1 MHRVKIISKN
11 YLKLCSLM
19 VLSIFAMLSLFFCSV
34 PPALSQSD
42 REVSIPRGAQSLTQ
56 SKFYEPTDI
65 TVQPGTNITWSNHDT
80 VIHTATSG
88 DSDSGT
94 PDGRFDTGF
103 IQPGKSKTVILI
115 PAAKGKIA
123 YFCQVHPFMR
133 GEVTVAGLPI
143 SSVENA
149 TAPLTQPGLAG
160 NATAP
165 LTQPGL
171 AGNATA
177 PLTQPGLAGNAT
189 APMGVAANPVKTYN
203 LGIGNKQYKIPY
215 QIIGGKLDTIN
226 AQGNN
231 ATLVFNISTTS
242 DGKLTLDLPRK
253 IIDSKKQGGID
264 EGYAVFVDGQ
274 NVNYDQIKNNT
285 ESRTLSIDLPKGAS
299 RIDIAGTHIVPEF
312 DPLSFLI
319 LAIAAGIIIA
329 ACSRKQATRFWEVNP
344 NSRDT

>member
-1 MHRVKIISKN
+1 MHAVKIISKN
-11 YLKLCSLM
+11 YLKLYSLM
-19 VLSIFAMLSLFFCSV
+19 VLSIFVMLSLFFCSV

-56 SKFYEPTDI
+56 AKFYEPTDI
-65 TVQPGTNITWSNHDT
+65 TVQPGTSITWSNHDT

-115 PAAKGKIA
+115 PGAKGKIA

-177 PLTQPGLAGNAT
+177 P
-189 APMGVAANPVKTYN
+189 MGVAANPVKTYN
-203 LGIGNKQYKIPY
+203 LGIGDKQYKIPY
-215 QIIGGKLDTIN
+215 QITGGKLDTIN

-274 NVNYDQIKNNT
+274 NANADQIKNNT
-285 ESRTLSIDLPKGAS
+285 ESRTLSIDFPKGAS

-319 LAIAAGIIIA
+319 LAIAASTIIA
-329 ACSRKQATRFWEVNP
+329 ACSRKQATRFWEIIP

>member
-1 MHRVKIISKN
+1 MHAVKIISKN
-11 YLKLCSLM
+11 YLKLYSLM
-19 VLSIFAMLSLFFCSV
+19 VLSIFVMLSLFFCSV

-56 SKFYEPTDI
+56 AKFYEPTDI
-65 TVQPGTNITWSNHDT
+65 TVQPGTSITWSNHDT

-115 PAAKGKIA
+115 PGAKGKIA

-177 PLTQPGLAGNAT
+177 P
-189 APMGVAANPVKTYN
+189 MGVAAIPVKTYN

-215 QIIGGKLDTIN
+215 QITGGKLDTIN

-231 ATLVFNISTTS
+231 TTLVFNISTTS

-274 NVNYDQIKNNT
+274 NANADQIKNNT
-285 ESRTLSIDLPKGAS
+285 ESRTLSIDFPKGAS

-319 LAIAAGIIIA
+319 LAIAASTIIA
-329 ACSRKQATRFWEVNP
+329 ACSRKQATRFWEIIP

>member
-1 MHRVKIISKN
+1 MHGVKINSKN
-11 YLKLCSLM
+11 CLKLYLLM
-19 VLSIFAMLSLFFCSV
+19 VLSIFVLLCLFFSPV
-34 PPALSQSD
+34 PRALSQSD

-56 SKFYEPTDI
+56 AKFYEPTDI
-65 TVQPGTNITWSNHDT
+65 TVQPGTTITWSNHDT

-115 PAAKGKIA
+115 PGAKGKIA

-133 GEVTVAGLPI
+133 GEVTIAGLPI
-143 SSVENA
+143 SSAE
-149 TAPLTQPGLAG
+149 

-189 APMGVAANPVKTYN
+189 APMGVLANPVRTYN
-203 LGIGNKQYKIPY
+203 LGIGDKHYKIPY

-226 AQGNN
+226 AQGTN
-231 ATLVFNISTTS
+231 ATLVLNISTTS

-274 NVNYDQIKNNT
+274 NVNADQIKNNT
-285 ESRTLSIDLPKGAS
+285 ESRTISFDFPKGAS
-299 RIDIAGTHIVPEF
+299 RIDIAGTHLVPEF
-312 DPLSFLI
+312 DQLSFLI
-319 LAIAAGIIIA
+319 LAIGAGIIIA
-329 ACSRKQATRFWEVNP
+329 ACSRKQATRFWEANP
-344 NSRDT
+344 NFRDT

>member
-1 MHRVKIISKN
+1 MHAVKIISKN
-11 YLKLCSLM
+11 YLKLYSLM
-19 VLSIFAMLSLFFCSV
+19 VLSIFVMLSLFFCSV

-56 SKFYEPTDI
+56 AKFYEPTDI
-65 TVQPGTNITWSNHDT
+65 TVQPGTSITWSNHDT

-115 PAAKGKIA
+115 PGAKGKIA

-160 NATAP
+160 NATS
-165 LTQPGL
+165 
-171 AGNATA
+171 

-215 QIIGGKLDTIN
+215 QITGGKLDTIN

-274 NVNYDQIKNNT
+274 NANADQIKNNT
-285 ESRTLSIDLPKGAS
+285 ESRTLSIDFPKGAS

-319 LAIAAGIIIA
+319 LAIAASTIIA
-329 ACSRKQATRFWEVNP
+329 TCSRKQATRFWEIIP

>member
-1 MHRVKIISKN
+1 
-11 YLKLCSLM
+11 M
-19 VLSIFAMLSLFFCSV
+19 VLSIFVMLSLFFCSV

-56 SKFYEPTDI
+56 AKFYEPTDI
-65 TVQPGTNITWSNHDT
+65 TVQPGTSITWSNHDT

-115 PAAKGKIA
+115 PGAKGKIA

-177 PLTQPGLAGNAT
+177 P
-189 APMGVAANPVKTYN
+189 MGVAANPVKTYN

-215 QIIGGKLDTIN
+215 QITGGKLDTIY

-274 NVNYDQIKNNT
+274 NANADQIKNNT
-285 ESRTLSIDLPKGAS
+285 ESRTLSIDFPKGAS

-319 LAIAAGIIIA
+319 LAIAASTIIA
-329 ACSRKQATRFWEVNP
+329 ACSRKQATRFWEIIP

>member
-1 MHRVKIISKN
+1 MHAVKIISKN
-11 YLKLCSLM
+11 YLKLYSLM
-19 VLSIFAMLSLFFCSV
+19 VLSIFVMLSLFFCSV

-56 SKFYEPTDI
+56 AKFYEPTDI
-65 TVQPGTNITWSNHDT
+65 TVQPGTSITWSNHDT

-115 PAAKGKIA
+115 PGAKGKIA

-165 LTQPGL
+165 
-171 AGNATA
+171 
-177 PLTQPGLAGNAT
+177 
-189 APMGVAANPVKTYN
+189 MGVAANPVKTYN

-215 QIIGGKLDTIN
+215 QITGGKLDTIN

-231 ATLVFNISTTS
+231 TTLVFNISTTS

-274 NVNYDQIKNNT
+274 NANADQIKNNT
-285 ESRTLSIDLPKGAS
+285 ESRTLSIDFPKGAS

-319 LAIAAGIIIA
+319 LAIAASTIIA
-329 ACSRKQATRFWEVNP
+329 ACSRKQATRFWEIIP

>member
-1 MHRVKIISKN
+1 MHAVKIISKN
-11 YLKLCSLM
+11 YLKLYSLM
-19 VLSIFAMLSLFFCSV
+19 VLSIFVMLSLFFCSV

-56 SKFYEPTDI
+56 AKFYEPTDI
-65 TVQPGTNITWSNHDT
+65 TVQPGTSITWSNHDT

-115 PAAKGKIA
+115 PGAKGKIA

-165 LTQPGL
+165 
-171 AGNATA
+171 
-177 PLTQPGLAGNAT
+177 
-189 APMGVAANPVKTYN
+189 MGVAAIPVKTYN

-215 QIIGGKLDTIN
+215 QITGGKLDTIN

-274 NVNYDQIKNNT
+274 NANADQIKNNT
-285 ESRTLSIDLPKGAS
+285 ESRTLSIDFPKGAS

-319 LAIAAGIIIA
+319 LAIAASTIIA
-329 ACSRKQATRFWEVNP
+329 ACSRKQATRFWEIIP

>member
-1 MHRVKIISKN
+1 MHAVKIISKN
-11 YLKLCSLM
+11 YLKLYSLM
-19 VLSIFAMLSLFFCSV
+19 VLSIFVMLSLFFCSV

-56 SKFYEPTDI
+56 AKFYEPTDI
-65 TVQPGTNITWSNHDT
+65 TVQPGTSITWSNHDT

-115 PAAKGKIA
+115 PGAKGKIA

-165 LTQPGL
+165 
-171 AGNATA
+171 
-177 PLTQPGLAGNAT
+177 
-189 APMGVAANPVKTYN
+189 MGVAANPVKTYN

-215 QIIGGKLDTIN
+215 QITGGKLDTIN

-242 DGKLTLDLPRK
+242 DGKLILDLPRK

-274 NVNYDQIKNNT
+274 NANADQIKNNT
-285 ESRTLSIDLPKGAS
+285 ESRTLSIDFPKGAS

-319 LAIAAGIIIA
+319 LAIAASTIIA
-329 ACSRKQATRFWEVNP
+329 ACSRKASNKILGN
-344 NSRDT
+344 NSEF

>member
-1 MHRVKIISKN
+1 MHGVKIISKN
-11 YLKLCSLM
+11 YLKLYSLM
-19 VLSIFAMLSLFFCSV
+19 VLSIFVMLSLFFSSV

-42 REVSIPRGAQSLTQ
+42 REVSIPRGAHSLTQ
-56 SKFYEPTDI
+56 AKFYEPTDI
-65 TVQPGTNITWSNHDT
+65 TVQPGTSITWSNHDT

-115 PAAKGKIA
+115 PGTKGKIG

-143 SSVENA
+143 SSAE
-149 TAPLTQPGLAG
+149 

-203 LGIGNKQYKIPY
+203 LSIGDKQYKIPY

-226 AQGNN
+226 AQGTN
-231 ATLVFNISTTS
+231 ATLVLNISTTS

-274 NVNYDQIKNNT
+274 NVNADQIKNNT
-285 ESRTLSIDLPKGAS
+285 ESRTLSIDFPKGAS

-319 LAIAAGIIIA
+319 LAIAASTIIA
-329 ACSRKQATRFWEVNP
+329 ACSRKQATRFWEINP

>member
-1 MHRVKIISKN
+1 MHAVKIISKN
-11 YLKLCSLM
+11 YLKLYSLM
-19 VLSIFAMLSLFFCSV
+19 VLSIFVMLSLFFCSV

-56 SKFYEPTDI
+56 AKFYEPTDI
-65 TVQPGTNITWSNHDT
+65 TVQPGTSITWSNHDT

-115 PAAKGKIA
+115 PGAKGKIA

-177 PLTQPGLAGNAT
+177 P
-189 APMGVAANPVKTYN
+189 MGVAANPVKTYN

-215 QIIGGKLDTIN
+215 QITGGKLDTIN

-274 NVNYDQIKNNT
+274 NVNADQIKNNT
-285 ESRTLSIDLPKGAS
+285 ESRTLSIDFPKGAS

-319 LAIAAGIIIA
+319 LAIAASTIIA
-329 ACSRKQATRFWEVNP
+329 ACSRKQATRFWEANP
-344 NSRDT
+344 NFRDT

>member
-1 MHRVKIISKN
+1 MHAVKIISKN
-11 YLKLCSLM
+11 YLKLYSLM
-19 VLSIFAMLSLFFCSV
+19 VLSIFVMLSLFFCSV

-56 SKFYEPTDI
+56 AKFYEPTDI
-65 TVQPGTNITWSNHDT
+65 TVQPGTSITWSNHDT

-115 PAAKGKIA
+115 PGAKGKIA

-165 LTQPGL
+165 
-171 AGNATA
+171 
-177 PLTQPGLAGNAT
+177 
-189 APMGVAANPVKTYN
+189 MGVAANPVKTYN

-215 QIIGGKLDTIN
+215 QITGGKLDTIN

-274 NVNYDQIKNNT
+274 NVNADQIKNNT
-285 ESRTLSIDLPKGAS
+285 ESRTLSIDFPKGAS

-319 LAIAAGIIIA
+319 LAIAASTIIA
-329 ACSRKQATRFWEVNP
+329 ACSRKQATRFWVIIP

>member
-1 MHRVKIISKN
+1 MHAVKIISKN
-11 YLKLCSLM
+11 YLKLYSLM
-19 VLSIFAMLSLFFCSV
+19 VLSIFVMLSLFFCSV

-56 SKFYEPTDI
+56 AKFYEPTDI
-65 TVQPGTNITWSNHDT
+65 TVQPGTSITWSNHDT

-115 PAAKGKIA
+115 PGAKGKIA

-165 LTQPGL
+165 
-171 AGNATA
+171 
-177 PLTQPGLAGNAT
+177 
-189 APMGVAANPVKTYN
+189 MGVAASPVKTYN

-215 QIIGGKLDTIN
+215 QITGGKLDTIN

-274 NVNYDQIKNNT
+274 NANADQIKNNT
-285 ESRTLSIDLPKGAS
+285 ESRTLSIDFPKGAS

-319 LAIAAGIIIA
+319 LAIAASTIIA
-329 ACSRKQATRFWEVNP
+329 ACSRKQATRFWEIIP

>member
-1 MHRVKIISKN
+1 MHAVKIISKN
-11 YLKLCSLM
+11 YLKLYSLM
-19 VLSIFAMLSLFFCSV
+19 VLSIFVMLSLFFCSV

-56 SKFYEPTDI
+56 AKFYEPTDI
-65 TVQPGTNITWSNHDT
+65 TVQPGTTITWSNHDT

-115 PAAKGKIA
+115 PGAKGKIA

-177 PLTQPGLAGNAT
+177 P
-189 APMGVAANPVKTYN
+189 MGVAANPVKTYN

-215 QIIGGKLDTIN
+215 QITGGKLDTIN

-274 NVNYDQIKNNT
+274 NANADQIKNNT
-285 ESRTLSIDLPKGAS
+285 ESRTLSIDFPKGAS

-319 LAIAAGIIIA
+319 LAIAASTIIA
-329 ACSRKQATRFWEVNP
+329 ACSRKQATRFWEIIP

>member
-1 MHRVKIISKN
+1 
-11 YLKLCSLM
+11 M
-19 VLSIFAMLSLFFCSV
+19 VLSIFVMLSLFFCSG

-56 SKFYEPTDI
+56 AKFYEPTDI
-65 TVQPGTNITWSNHDT
+65 TVQPGTSITWSNHDT

-115 PAAKGKIA
+115 PGAKGKIA

-177 PLTQPGLAGNAT
+177 P
-189 APMGVAANPVKTYN
+189 MGVAAIPVKTYN

-215 QIIGGKLDTIN
+215 QITGGKLDTIN

-274 NVNYDQIKNNT
+274 NANADQIKNNT
-285 ESRTLSIDLPKGAS
+285 ESRTLSIDFPKGAS

-319 LAIAAGIIIA
+319 LAIAASTIIA
-329 ACSRKQATRFWEVNP
+329 ACSRKQATRFWEIIP

>member
-1 MHRVKIISKN
+1 MHAVKIISKN
-11 YLKLCSLM
+11 YFKLYSLM
-19 VLSIFAMLSLFFCSV
+19 VLSIFVMLSLFFCSG

-56 SKFYEPTDI
+56 AKFYEPTDI
-65 TVQPGTNITWSNHDT
+65 TVQPGTSITWSNHDT

-115 PAAKGKIA
+115 PGAKGKIA

-177 PLTQPGLAGNAT
+177 P
-189 APMGVAANPVKTYN
+189 MGVAAIPVKTYN

-215 QIIGGKLDTIN
+215 QITGGKLDTIN

-274 NVNYDQIKNNT
+274 NANADQIKNNT
-285 ESRTLSIDLPKGAS
+285 ESRTLSIDFPKGAS

-319 LAIAAGIIIA
+319 LAIAASTIIA
-329 ACSRKQATRFWEVNP
+329 ACSRKQATRFWEIIP

>member
-1 MHRVKIISKN
+1 MHAVKIISKN
-11 YLKLCSLM
+11 YLKLYSLM
-19 VLSIFAMLSLFFCSV
+19 VLSIFVMLSLFFCSV

-56 SKFYEPTDI
+56 AKFYEPTDI
-65 TVQPGTNITWSNHDT
+65 TVQPGTSITWSNHDT

-115 PAAKGKIA
+115 PGAKGKIA

-177 PLTQPGLAGNAT
+177 P
-189 APMGVAANPVKTYN
+189 MGVAANPVKTYN

-215 QIIGGKLDTIN
+215 QITGGKLDTIN

-274 NVNYDQIKNNT
+274 NANADQIKNNT
-285 ESRTLSIDLPKGAS
+285 ESRTLSIDFPKGAS

-319 LAIAAGIIIA
+319 LAIAASTIIA
-329 ACSRKQATRFWEVNP
+329 ACSRIQATRFWEIIP

>member
-1 MHRVKIISKN
+1 MHAVKIISKN
-11 YLKLCSLM
+11 YLKLYSLM
-19 VLSIFAMLSLFFCSV
+19 VLSIFVMLSLFFCSV

-56 SKFYEPTDI
+56 AKFYEPTDI
-65 TVQPGTNITWSNHDT
+65 TVQPGTSITWSNHDT

-115 PAAKGKIA
+115 PGAKGKIA

-177 PLTQPGLAGNAT
+177 P
-189 APMGVAANPVKTYN
+189 MGVAANPVKTYN

-215 QIIGGKLDTIN
+215 QITGGKLDTIN

-274 NVNYDQIKNNT
+274 NANADQIKNNT
-285 ESRTLSIDLPKGAS
+285 ESRTLSIDFPKGAS

-319 LAIAAGIIIA
+319 LAIAASTIIA
-329 ACSRKQATRFWEVNP
+329 ACSRKQATRFWEIIP

>member
-1 MHRVKIISKN
+1 
-11 YLKLCSLM
+11 M
-19 VLSIFAMLSLFFCSV
+19 VLSIFVMLSLFFCSV

-56 SKFYEPTDI
+56 AKFYEPTDI
-65 TVQPGTNITWSNHDT
+65 TVQPGTSITWSNHDT

-115 PAAKGKIA
+115 PGAKGKIA

-177 PLTQPGLAGNAT
+177 P
-189 APMGVAANPVKTYN
+189 MGVAANPVKTYN

-215 QIIGGKLDTIN
+215 QITGGKLDTIN

-274 NVNYDQIKNNT
+274 NANADQIKNNT
-285 ESRTLSIDLPKGAS
+285 ESRTLSIDFPKGAS

-319 LAIAAGIIIA
+319 LAIAASTIIA
-329 ACSRKQATRFWEVNP
+329 ACSRKQATRFWEIIP

>member
-1 MHRVKIISKN
+1 MHAVKIISKN
-11 YLKLCSLM
+11 YLKLYSLM
-19 VLSIFAMLSLFFCSV
+19 VLSIFVMLSLFFCSV

-56 SKFYEPTDI
+56 AKFYEPTDI
-65 TVQPGTNITWSNHDT
+65 TVQPGTSITWSNHDT

-115 PAAKGKIA
+115 PGAKGKIA

-165 LTQPGL
+165 
-171 AGNATA
+171 
-177 PLTQPGLAGNAT
+177 
-189 APMGVAANPVKTYN
+189 MGVAANPVKTYN
-203 LGIGNKQYKIPY
+203 LGIGNKQFKIPY
-215 QIIGGKLDTIN
+215 QITGGKLDTIN

-274 NVNYDQIKNNT
+274 NANADQIKNNT
-285 ESRTLSIDLPKGAS
+285 ESRTLSIDFPKGAS

-319 LAIAAGIIIA
+319 LAIAASTIIA
-329 ACSRKQATRFWEVNP
+329 ACSRKQATRFWEIIP

>member
-1 MHRVKIISKN
+1 MHAVKIISKN
-11 YLKLCSLM
+11 YLKLYSLM
-19 VLSIFAMLSLFFCSV
+19 VLSIFVMLSLFFCSV

-56 SKFYEPTDI
+56 AKFYEPTDI
-65 TVQPGTNITWSNHDT
+65 TVQPGTSITWSNHDT

-115 PAAKGKIA
+115 PGAKGKIA

-165 LTQPGL
+165 
-171 AGNATA
+171 
-177 PLTQPGLAGNAT
+177 
-189 APMGVAANPVKTYN
+189 MGVAPNPVKTYN

-274 NVNYDQIKNNT
+274 NANADQIKNNT
-285 ESRTLSIDLPKGAS
+285 ESRTLSIDFPKGAS

-319 LAIAAGIIIA
+319 LAIAASTIIA
-329 ACSRKQATRFWEVNP
+329 TCSRKQATRFWEIIP

>member
-1 MHRVKIISKN
+1 MHAVKIISKN
-11 YLKLCSLM
+11 YLKLYSLM
-19 VLSIFAMLSLFFCSV
+19 VLSIFVMLSLFFCSV

-42 REVSIPRGAQSLTQ
+42 REVSIPKGAQSLTQ
-56 SKFYEPTDI
+56 AKFYEPTDI
-65 TVQPGTNITWSNHDT
+65 TVQPGTSITWSNHDT

-115 PAAKGKIA
+115 PGAKGKIA

-165 LTQPGL
+165 
-171 AGNATA
+171 
-177 PLTQPGLAGNAT
+177 
-189 APMGVAANPVKTYN
+189 MGVAANPVKTYN
-203 LGIGNKQYKIPY
+203 LGIGNKQFKIPY
-215 QIIGGKLDTIN
+215 QITGGKLDTIN

-264 EGYAVFVDGQ
+264 KGYAVFVDGQ
-274 NVNYDQIKNNT
+274 NANADQIKNNT
-285 ESRTLSIDLPKGAS
+285 ESRTLSIDFPKGAS

-319 LAIAAGIIIA
+319 LAIAASTIIA
-329 ACSRKQATRFWEVNP
+329 ACSRKQATRFWEIIP

>member
-1 MHRVKIISKN
+1 MHAVKIISKN
-11 YLKLCSLM
+11 YLKLYSLM
-19 VLSIFAMLSLFFCSV
+19 VLSIFVMLSLFFCSV

-56 SKFYEPTDI
+56 AKFYEPTDI
-65 TVQPGTNITWSNHDT
+65 TVQPGTSITWSNHDT

-115 PAAKGKIA
+115 PGAKGKIA

-165 LTQPGL
+165 
-171 AGNATA
+171 
-177 PLTQPGLAGNAT
+177 
-189 APMGVAANPVKTYN
+189 MGVAANPVKTYN

-215 QIIGGKLDTIN
+215 QITGGKLDTIN

-231 ATLVFNISTTS
+231 TTLVFNISTTS

-274 NVNYDQIKNNT
+274 NANADQIKNNT
-285 ESRTLSIDLPKGAS
+285 ESRTISFDFPKGAS

-319 LAIAAGIIIA
+319 LAIAASTIIA
-329 ACSRKQATRFWEVNP
+329 ACSRKQATRFWEIIP

>member
-1 MHRVKIISKN
+1 MHAVKIISKN
-11 YLKLCSLM
+11 YLKLYSLM
-19 VLSIFAMLSLFFCSV
+19 VLSIFVMLSLFFCSV

-56 SKFYEPTDI
+56 AKFYEPTDI
-65 TVQPGTNITWSNHDT
+65 TVQPGTSITWSNHDT

-115 PAAKGKIA
+115 PGAKGKIA

-177 PLTQPGLAGNAT
+177 P
-189 APMGVAANPVKTYN
+189 MGVAANPVKTYN

-215 QIIGGKLDTIN
+215 QITGGKLDTIN

-231 ATLVFNISTTS
+231 TTLVFNISTTS

-274 NVNYDQIKNNT
+274 NANADQIKNNT
-285 ESRTLSIDLPKGAS
+285 ESRTLSIDFPKGAS

-319 LAIAAGIIIA
+319 LAIAASTIIA
-329 ACSRKQATRFWEVNP
+329 ACSRKQATRFWEIIP

>member
-1 MHRVKIISKN
+1 MHAVKIISKN
-11 YLKLCSLM
+11 YLKLYSLM
-19 VLSIFAMLSLFFCSV
+19 VLSIFVMLSLFFCSG

-56 SKFYEPTDI
+56 AKFYEPTDI
-65 TVQPGTNITWSNHDT
+65 TVQPGTSITWSNHDT

-115 PAAKGKIA
+115 PGAKGKIA

-177 PLTQPGLAGNAT
+177 P
-189 APMGVAANPVKTYN
+189 MGVAAIPVKTYN

-215 QIIGGKLDTIN
+215 QITGGKLDTIN

-274 NVNYDQIKNNT
+274 NANADQIKNNT
-285 ESRTLSIDLPKGAS
+285 ESRTLSIDFPKGAS

-319 LAIAAGIIIA
+319 LAIAASTIIA
-329 ACSRKQATRFWEVNP
+329 ACSRKQATRFWEIIP

>member
-1 MHRVKIISKN
+1 MHAVKIISKN
-11 YLKLCSLM
+11 YLKLYSLM
-19 VLSIFAMLSLFFCSV
+19 VLSIFVMLSLFFCSV

-56 SKFYEPTDI
+56 AKFYEPTDI
-65 TVQPGTNITWSNHDT
+65 TVQPGTSITWSNHDT

-115 PAAKGKIA
+115 PGAKGKIA

-165 LTQPGL
+165 
-171 AGNATA
+171 
-177 PLTQPGLAGNAT
+177 
-189 APMGVAANPVKTYN
+189 MGVAANPVKTYN

-215 QIIGGKLDTIN
+215 QITGGKLDTIN

-231 ATLVFNISTTS
+231 TTLVFNISTTS

-274 NVNYDQIKNNT
+274 NANADQIKNNT
-285 ESRTLSIDLPKGAS
+285 ESRTLSIDFPKGAS

-319 LAIAAGIIIA
+319 LAIAASTIIA
-329 ACSRKQATRFWEVNP
+329 ACSRKQATRFWVIIP

>member
-1 MHRVKIISKN
+1 MHAVKIISKN
-11 YLKLCSLM
+11 YLKLYSLM
-19 VLSIFAMLSLFFCSV
+19 VLSIFVMLSLFFCSV

-56 SKFYEPTDI
+56 AKFYEPTDI
-65 TVQPGTNITWSNHDT
+65 TVQPGTSITWSNHDT
-80 VIHTATSG
+80 VVHTATSG

-115 PAAKGKIA
+115 PGAKGKIA

-177 PLTQPGLAGNAT
+177 P
-189 APMGVAANPVKTYN
+189 MGVAANPVKTYN

-215 QIIGGKLDTIN
+215 QITGGKLDTIN

-274 NVNYDQIKNNT
+274 NANADQIKNNT
-285 ESRTLSIDLPKGAS
+285 ESRTLSIDFPKGAS

-319 LAIAAGIIIA
+319 LAIAASTIIA
-329 ACSRKQATRFWEVNP
+329 ACSRKQATRFWEIIP

>member
-1 MHRVKIISKN
+1 MHAVKIISKN
-11 YLKLCSLM
+11 YLKLYSLM
-19 VLSIFAMLSLFFCSV
+19 VLSIFVMLSLFFCSV

-56 SKFYEPTDI
+56 AKFYEPTDI
-65 TVQPGTNITWSNHDT
+65 TVQPGTSITWSNHDT

-115 PAAKGKIA
+115 PGAKGKIA

-177 PLTQPGLAGNAT
+177 PL
-189 APMGVAANPVKTYN
+189 GVAANPVKTYN

-215 QIIGGKLDTIN
+215 QITGGKLDTIN

-231 ATLVFNISTTS
+231 ATLVFNISTAS

-274 NVNYDQIKNNT
+274 NANADQIKNNT
-285 ESRTLSIDLPKGAS
+285 ESRTLSIDFPKGAS

-319 LAIAAGIIIA
+319 LAIAASTIIA
-329 ACSRKQATRFWEVNP
+329 ACSRKQATRFWEIIP

>member
-1 MHRVKIISKN
+1 MHGVKTISKN

-65 TVQPGTNITWSNHDT
+65 TVQPGTSITWSNHDT

-88 DSDSGT
+88 NSDSGT

-103 IQPGKSKTVILI
+103 IQPGKSKTVILV
-115 PAAKGKIA
+115 PGAKGKIA

-165 LTQPGL
+165 LTQP
-171 AGNATA
+171 A
-177 PLTQPGLAGNAT
+177 LAGNAT
-189 APMGVAANPVKTYN
+189 APMGVGANPVKTYN

-231 ATLVFNISTTS
+231 ATLVFSILTTS
-242 DGKLTLDLPRK
+242 EGKLTLDLPRK

-274 NVNYDQIKNNT
+274 NVNADQIKNNT
-285 ESRTLSIDLPKGAS
+285 ESRTLSIDFPKGAS

-319 LAIAAGIIIA
+319 LAIAASTIIA
-329 ACSRKQATRFWEVNP
+329 ACSRKQATRFWEINS

>member
-1 MHRVKIISKN
+1 MHAVKIISKN
-11 YLKLCSLM
+11 YLKLYSLM
-19 VLSIFAMLSLFFCSV
+19 VLSIFVMLSLFFCSG

-56 SKFYEPTDI
+56 AKFYEPTDI
-65 TVQPGTNITWSNHDT
+65 TVQPGTSITWSNHDT

-115 PAAKGKIA
+115 PGAKGKIA

-177 PLTQPGLAGNAT
+177 P
-189 APMGVAANPVKTYN
+189 MGVAAIPVKTYN

-215 QIIGGKLDTIN
+215 QITGGKLDTIY

-274 NVNYDQIKNNT
+274 NANADQIKNNT
-285 ESRTLSIDLPKGAS
+285 ESRTLSIDFPKGAS

-319 LAIAAGIIIA
+319 LAIAASTIIA
-329 ACSRKQATRFWEVNP
+329 ACSRKQATRFWEIIP

>member
-1 MHRVKIISKN
+1 
-11 YLKLCSLM
+11 M
-19 VLSIFAMLSLFFCSV
+19 VLSIFVMLSLFFCSV

-56 SKFYEPTDI
+56 AKFYEPTDI
-65 TVQPGTNITWSNHDT
+65 TVQPGTSITWSNHDT

-115 PAAKGKIA
+115 PGAKGKIA

-165 LTQPGL
+165 
-171 AGNATA
+171 
-177 PLTQPGLAGNAT
+177 
-189 APMGVAANPVKTYN
+189 MGVAANPVKTYN

-215 QIIGGKLDTIN
+215 QITGGKLDTIN

-231 ATLVFNISTTS
+231 TTLVFNISTTS

-274 NVNYDQIKNNT
+274 NANADQIKNNT
-285 ESRTLSIDLPKGAS
+285 ESRTLSIDFPKGAS

-319 LAIAAGIIIA
+319 LAIAASTIIA
-329 ACSRKQATRFWEVNP
+329 ACSRKQATRFWEIIP

>member
-1 MHRVKIISKN
+1 MHAVKIISKN
-11 YLKLCSLM
+11 YLKLYSLM
-19 VLSIFAMLSLFFCSV
+19 VLSIFVMLSLFFCSV

-42 REVSIPRGAQSLTQ
+42 REVSIPKGAQSLTQ
-56 SKFYEPTDI
+56 AKFYEPTDI
-65 TVQPGTNITWSNHDT
+65 TVQPGTSITWSNHDT

-115 PAAKGKIA
+115 PGAKGKIA

-165 LTQPGL
+165 
-171 AGNATA
+171 
-177 PLTQPGLAGNAT
+177 
-189 APMGVAANPVKTYN
+189 MGVAANPVKTYN
-203 LGIGNKQYKIPY
+203 LGIGNKQFKIPY
-215 QIIGGKLDTIN
+215 QITGGKLDTIN

-274 NVNYDQIKNNT
+274 NANADQIKNNT
-285 ESRTLSIDLPKGAS
+285 ESRTLSIDFPKGAS

-319 LAIAAGIIIA
+319 LAIAASTIIA
-329 ACSRKQATRFWEVNP
+329 ACSRKQATRFWEIIP

>member
-1 MHRVKIISKN
+1 MHAVKIISKN
-11 YLKLCSLM
+11 YLKLYSLM
-19 VLSIFAMLSLFFCSV
+19 VLSIFVMLSLFFCSV

-56 SKFYEPTDI
+56 AKFYEPTDI
-65 TVQPGTNITWSNHDT
+65 TVQPGTSITWSNHDT

-88 DSDSGT
+88 DSDSGK

-115 PAAKGKIA
+115 PGAKGKIA

-165 LTQPGL
+165 
-171 AGNATA
+171 
-177 PLTQPGLAGNAT
+177 
-189 APMGVAANPVKTYN
+189 MGVAANPVKTYN
-203 LGIGNKQYKIPY
+203 LAIGNKQYKIPY
-215 QIIGGKLDTIN
+215 QITGGKLDTIN

-231 ATLVFNISTTS
+231 TTLVFNISTTS

-274 NVNYDQIKNNT
+274 NANADQIKNNT
-285 ESRTLSIDLPKGAS
+285 ESRTLSIDFPKGAS

-319 LAIAAGIIIA
+319 LAIAASTIIA
-329 ACSRKQATRFWEVNP
+329 ACSRKQATRFWEIIP

>member
-1 MHRVKIISKN
+1 MHAVKIISKN
-11 YLKLCSLM
+11 YLKLYSLM
-19 VLSIFAMLSLFFCSV
+19 VLSIFVMLSLFFCSV

-56 SKFYEPTDI
+56 AKFYEPTDI
-65 TVQPGTNITWSNHDT
+65 TVQPGTSITWSNHDT

-115 PAAKGKIA
+115 PGAKGKIA

-165 LTQPGL
+165 
-171 AGNATA
+171 
-177 PLTQPGLAGNAT
+177 
-189 APMGVAANPVKTYN
+189 MGVAANPVKTYN

-215 QIIGGKLDTIN
+215 QITGGKLDTIN

-274 NVNYDQIKNNT
+274 NANADQIKNNT
-285 ESRTLSIDLPKGAS
+285 ESRTLSIDFPKGAS

-319 LAIAAGIIIA
+319 LAIAASTIIA
-329 ACSRKQATRFWEVNP
+329 ACSRKQATRFWEIIP

>member
-1 MHRVKIISKN
+1 
-11 YLKLCSLM
+11 
-19 VLSIFAMLSLFFCSV
+19 MLSLFFCSV

-56 SKFYEPTDI
+56 AKFYEPTDI
-65 TVQPGTNITWSNHDT
+65 TVQPGTSITWSNHDT

-115 PAAKGKIA
+115 PGAKGKIA

-177 PLTQPGLAGNAT
+177 P
-189 APMGVAANPVKTYN
+189 MGVAANPVKTYN

-215 QIIGGKLDTIN
+215 QITGGKLDTIN

-231 ATLVFNISTTS
+231 TTLVFNISTTS

-274 NVNYDQIKNNT
+274 NANADQIKNNT
-285 ESRTLSIDLPKGAS
+285 ESRTLSIDFPKGAS

-319 LAIAAGIIIA
+319 LAIAASTIIA
-329 ACSRKQATRFWEVNP
+329 ACSRKQATRFWVIIP

>member
-1 MHRVKIISKN
+1 MHAVKIISKN
-11 YLKLCSLM
+11 YLKLYSLM
-19 VLSIFAMLSLFFCSV
+19 VLSIIVMLSLFFCSV
-34 PPALSQSD
+34 PPAISQSD

-56 SKFYEPTDI
+56 AKFYEPTDI

-115 PAAKGKIA
+115 PGAKGKIA

-133 GEVTVAGLPI
+133 GQVTVAGLPI
-143 SSVENA
+143 SPAENA
-149 TAPLTQPGLAG
+149 TTPLTQPGLAG
-160 NATAP
+160 NATTP

-171 AGNATA
+171 AGNAT
-177 PLTQPGLAGNAT
+177 T
-189 APMGVAANPVKTYN
+189 PMGVAANPVKTYN
-203 LGIGNKQYKIPY
+203 LGIGDKQYKIPY

-231 ATLVFNISTTS
+231 ATLVLNISTTS

-274 NVNYDQIKNNT
+274 NVNADQIKNNT
-285 ESRTLSIDLPKGAS
+285 ESRTLSIDFPKGAS

-329 ACSRKQATRFWEVNP
+329 ACSRKQATRFWEANP

>member
-1 MHRVKIISKN
+1 MHGVKIISKN
-11 YLKLCSLM
+11 YLKLYSLM

-65 TVQPGTNITWSNHDT
+65 TVQPGTSITWSNHDT

-115 PAAKGKIA
+115 PGTKGKIG

-149 TAPLTQPGLAG
+149 TS
-160 NATAP
+160 
-165 LTQPGL
+165 
-171 AGNATA
+171 

-189 APMGVAANPVKTYN
+189 APMGAAGNPVKTYN

-226 AQGNN
+226 VQGNN

-242 DGKLTLDLPRK
+242 D
-253 IIDSKKQGGID
+253 
-264 EGYAVFVDGQ
+264 
-274 NVNYDQIKNNT
+274 
-285 ESRTLSIDLPKGAS
+285 
-299 RIDIAGTHIVPEF
+299 
-312 DPLSFLI
+312 
-319 LAIAAGIIIA
+319 
-329 ACSRKQATRFWEVNP
+329 
-344 NSRDT
+344 

>member
-1 MHRVKIISKN
+1 M
-11 YLKLCSLM
+11 
-19 VLSIFAMLSLFFCSV
+19 
-34 PPALSQSD
+34 SQQ
-42 REVSIPRGAQSLTQ
+42 ILQ
-56 SKFYEPTDI
+56 
-65 TVQPGTNITWSNHDT
+65 VQPGTNITWSNHDT

-115 PAAKGKIA
+115 PGAKGKIA

-133 GEVTVAGLPI
+133 GQVTVAGLPI
-143 SSVENA
+143 SPAENA
-149 TAPLTQPGLAG
+149 TTPLTQPGLAG
-160 NATAP
+160 NATTPLTQLGLAGNATTP

-171 AGNATA
+171 AGNAT
-177 PLTQPGLAGNAT
+177 T
-189 APMGVAANPVKTYN
+189 PMGVAANPVKTYN
-203 LGIGNKQYKIPY
+203 LGIGDKQYKIPY

-231 ATLVFNISTTS
+231 ATLVLNISTTS

-274 NVNYDQIKNNT
+274 NVNADQIKNNT
-285 ESRTLSIDLPKGAS
+285 ESRTLSIDFPKGAS
-299 RIDIAGTHIVPEF
+299 RIDIAGTP
-312 DPLSFLI
+312 
-319 LAIAAGIIIA
+319 
-329 ACSRKQATRFWEVNP
+329 T
-344 NSRDT
+344 